1 MRIRKEGKLEIIED
15 PTVRKPTY
23 CTSANLAFPH
33 LYPHGEMSPLDFQ
46 DYRLGRY
53 LLKKQALYAYEKSDG
68 NLDFSYSEDDIHMA
82 HQYARLSEQTAR
94 ANVVYYLSSHPS
106 VAHVP
111 INNVIEAFRHGVD
124 RDSGLLDSDSQDCCS
139 KCIAG
144 R

>member
-1 MRIRKEGKLEIIED
+1 
-15 PTVRKPTY
+15 
-23 CTSANLAFPH
+23 
-33 LYPHGEMSPLDFQ
+33 
-46 DYRLGRY
+46 
-53 LLKKQALYAYEKSDG
+53 
-68 NLDFSYSEDDIHMA
+68 MA